1 MNYNVLL
8 GYVKKAWKNYLREGN
23 VSTLRWDCEDT
34 EEVVIQRLQ
43 QLSCDLE
50 HYIYLCNPD
59 TIHEVYIYL
68 ETNDSEFQKEPHY
81 TALVEVLDRRA
92 NKITSFWIQENYTC
106 TLTHVTGVGTYASME
121 FRNLSITKTKW
132 VDERM
137 DYQLDYCHEILEP
150 ADYID
155 EDEEESTDAEETK
168 DEE

>member
-50 HYIYLCNPD
+50 HYVYLCSPD
-59 TIHEVYIYL
+59 TFHEVYIYL
-68 ETNDSEFQKEPHY
+68 ETNSSEIHKEPHY

-92 NKITSFWIQENYTC
+92 NKITSFWIQENYRC
-106 TLTHVTGVGTYASME
+106 MLTHATGVGTYASME
-121 FRNLSITKTKW
+121 FRNLSITKTK
-132 VDERM
+132 
-137 DYQLDYCHEILEP
+137 
-150 ADYID
+150 
-155 EDEEESTDAEETK
+155 
-168 DEE
+168 

>member
-50 HYIYLCNPD
+50 HYVYLCNPD
-59 TIHEVYIYL
+59 TFHEVYIYL
-68 ETNDSEFQKEPHY
+68 ETNDSEIQKDPHY

-92 NKITSFWIQENYTC
+92 NKITSFWIQENYRC
-106 TLTHVTGVGTYASME
+106 MLTHVTGVGTYASME
-121 FRNLSITKTKW
+121 FRNLSITKTK
-132 VDERM
+132 
-137 DYQLDYCHEILEP
+137 
-150 ADYID
+150 
-155 EDEEESTDAEETK
+155 
-168 DEE
+168 